1 MISPNMEKHKQS
13 NRQESNS
20 LNTAREFIKIAKSYA
35 YFKKTEGYRED
46 DYTLFEIINQDACL
60 DICSR
65 GPADYYYEKAYEIL
79 CEELGPNHRDTLQLM
94 DEIVNYHINNL
105 KRMML
110 ERFVFSSILMFP
122 FVYMIT
128 QDYFDSWNELI
139 SFYVIYGFIYLYWQ
153 IELILLCFMEK
164 RCYQSYYKKGMTT
177 GEFDSSHHVLV
188 V

>member
-13 NRQESNS
+13 NQQESNS

-35 YFKKTEGYRED
+35 YFKKTEGYLED

-94 DEIVNYHINNL
+94 DEIVNYH
-105 KRMML
+105 
-110 ERFVFSSILMFP
+110 S
-122 FVYMIT
+122 T
-128 QDYFDSWNELI
+128 AI
-139 SFYVIYGFIYLYWQ
+139 SHII
-153 IELILLCFMEK
+153 
-164 RCYQSYYKKGMTT
+164 KKA
-177 GEFDSSHHVLV
+177 
-188 V
+188 

>member
-13 NRQESNS
+13 NQQESNS

-79 CEELGPNHRDTLQLM
+79 CEELGPNHWDTLQLM
-94 DEIVNYHINNL
+94 DEIVNYHSVAISHIIE
-105 KRMML
+105 KYDDWR
-110 ERFVFSSILMFP
+110 VWPQPSYFSDVTTKSPHSEGRHASI
-122 FVYMIT
+122 
-128 QDYFDSWNELI
+128 
-139 SFYVIYGFIYLYWQ
+139 
-153 IELILLCFMEK
+153 
-164 RCYQSYYKKGMTT
+164 R
-177 GEFDSSHHVLV
+177 
-188 V
+188 

>member
-1 MISPNMEKHKQS
+1 
-13 NRQESNS
+13 
-20 LNTAREFIKIAKSYA
+20 
-35 YFKKTEGYRED
+35 
-46 DYTLFEIINQDACL
+46 
-60 DICSR
+60 
-65 GPADYYYEKAYEIL
+65 
-79 CEELGPNHRDTLQLM
+79 M

-177 GEFDSSHHVLV
+177 GEFDSSHHALV